1 MICLIGVGKGIA
13 GHSNSA
19 WSDALSE
26 SCGRSEIARELSQ
39 SAVDSVEGK
48 YDLATVRRGGVLL
61 KSEKKSRASSSSSQQ
76 WSAAGYA
83 VNAHFVP
90 ALGQPVLDLL
100 QPQPGERIL
109 DIGCGDGALTEKLV
123 ALGAQ
128 VIGVDSSEEMIA
140 AARQRGLDARIA
152 DARALPFKNEF
163 DAVFSSAVLH
173 WIKDDPDA
181 PVAGAF
187 RALKAGG
194 RFVGELGGHACVGA
208 ITVALVATLERRGVK
223 DAASWIPWYFPTVDD
238 YEIRLRRAGFVPQSV
253 QLIPRPTPLP
263 TGMRGWLETF
273 ANPFCAALPRPEED
287 RGGFLDEVT
296 ALLKPVLCDADGR
309 WTADYTRLRFAAIK
323 P

>member
-1 MICLIGVGKGIA
+1 MECAGVM
-13 GHSNSA
+13 
-19 WSDALSE
+19 
-26 SCGRSEIARELSQ
+26 
-39 SAVDSVEGK
+39 
-48 YDLATVRRGGVLL
+48 L
-61 KSEKKSRASSSSSQQ
+61 KSEEKKSRTSSPSPSPSPSPSSSSQQ
-76 WSAAGYA
+76 WCAASYA
-83 VNAHFVP
+83 ANAHFVP

-109 DIGCGDGALTEKLV
+109 DLGCGDGVLTEKLV

-128 VIGVDSSEEMIA
+128 VVGIDSSEEMVA
-140 AARQRGLDARIA
+140 AARKRGLDARA
-152 DARALPFKNEF
+152 VDARALPFESEF
-163 DAVFSSAVLH
+163 DAVFSNAVLH

-187 RALKAGG
+187 RALKGGG

-208 ITVALVATLERRGVK
+208 ILVALVATLERRGVR

-238 YEIRLRRAGFVPQSV
+238 YEIRLRRVGFTPQSV

-273 ANPFCAALPRPEED
+273 ANPLCAALPHPQGE

-296 ALLKPVLCDADGR
+296 ALLKPVLCDANGC
-309 WTADYTRLRFAAIK
+309 WTADYTRLRFAAVK